1 MTTAAFT
8 TTAFTPD
15 RLVAQNAHLLLDES
29 ITLLSGQNLARGA
42 LLGKVTASGKYVLS
56 LAAAGDGSQTP
67 VAILAIDTNATGGDK
82 VTNAYFRGDFQAD
95 AVTYGTGHTAANTK
109 AALRA
114 LNIELI
120 NVQGGV

>member
-15 RLVAQNAHLLLDES
+15 RLVAQNAHLLLDEQ
-29 ITLLSGQNLARGA
+29 ITLLSGQNLQRGA
-42 LLGKVTASGKYVLS
+42 LLGRITASGKFVLS
-56 LAAAGDGSQTP
+56 LAASSDGSQNP
-67 VAILAIDTNATGGDK
+67 VAVLAVDTNATGGDR
-82 VTNAYFRGDFQAD
+82 VTNAFFRGDFQAD
-95 AVTYGTGHTAANTK
+95 AITYGTGHTAASVK